1 MMSENSETALWIF
14 WAMVAM
20 AGLLLLALGHPA
32 AGTAVLISGMLAIG
46 YLGRP
51 ARSLPRVKRPPAGAD
66 PKISRK
72 GDKTQSRK
80 AA

>member
-1 MMSENSETALWIF
+1 MNPNSETALWIF

-32 AGTAVLISGMLAIG
+32 AGTAVLISGMVAIG

-51 ARSLPRVKRPPAGAD
+51 ARSVPRLKRPSATTR
-66 PKISRK
+66 KISRK
-72 GDKTQSRK
+72 SAKTQSRK

>member
-1 MMSENSETALWIF
+1 MNPNSETALWIF

-32 AGTAVLISGMLAIG
+32 AGTAVLI
-46 YLGRP
+46 LGDAGDR
-51 ARSLPRVKRPPAGAD
+51 LPRTPRALTAAREAAAGGRD

-72 GDKTQSRK
+72 GAKTQSRK